1 MSSNEREENGNLL
14 KLVDEYIGARIR
26 IRRNLLGM
34 SQDQLAQ
41 MLGISFQQLQKYEK
55 GNNRIAASRIWQLS
69 KALNVSVSYFF
80 EGIERNLSYKGI
92 TFESGTGSYLCDSYE
107 EEEMPDMP
115 SEMELSVKELV
126 EAFISIKDPAVA
138 KHILGLV
145 KTLASQNQAPIDTIT
160 ESRE

>member
-34 SQDQLAQ
+34 SKDQVAQ

-107 EEEMPDMP
+107 EEEIPDMP